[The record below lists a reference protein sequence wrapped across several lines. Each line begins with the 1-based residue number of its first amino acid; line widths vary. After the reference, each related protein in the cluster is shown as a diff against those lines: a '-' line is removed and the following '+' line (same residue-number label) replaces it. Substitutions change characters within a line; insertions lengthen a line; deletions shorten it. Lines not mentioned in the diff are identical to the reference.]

1 MKNKKIMQQSGF
13 SLIELMIVV
22 VIIGTLAALANQ
34 GYRYSMMRGNESAAQ
49 QFMMAIA
56 SKQEQYI
63 LDARI
68 YTDTL
73 TDLGLTEP
81 SDVSKAYTLNF
92 TYSTSTTPWSYN
104 ITATPKAG
112 TIQAG
117 KPTLT
122 LNSAGQNNW

>member
-1 MKNKKIMQQSGF
+1 MKNSKIINQTGF

-34 GYRYSMMRGNESAAQ
+34 GYKYSIMRGNESAAQ
-49 QFMMAIA
+49 QFMMEIA
-56 SKQEQYI
+56 NKEEQYM

-68 YTDTL
+68 YTDQL
-73 TDLGLTEP
+73 SDLGLTEP
-81 SDVSKAYTLNF
+81 ADVTKAYTITLNF
-92 TYSTSTTPWSYN
+92 STTTTPWSFD

-122 LNSAGQNNW
+122 LDSSGQKNW